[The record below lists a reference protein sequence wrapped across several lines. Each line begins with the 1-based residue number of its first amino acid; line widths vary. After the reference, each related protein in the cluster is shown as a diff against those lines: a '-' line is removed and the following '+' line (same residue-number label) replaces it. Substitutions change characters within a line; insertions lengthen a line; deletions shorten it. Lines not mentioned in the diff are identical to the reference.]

1 MSDGVGGVLF
11 LGYSPAFGTTSGETH
26 HMRGQK
32 FVLVYTS
39 LLRLSNRRDAGCD
52 GLQSLMFNAFVVPGG
67 QHTDLF

>member
-1 MSDGVGGVLF
+1 
-11 LGYSPAFGTTSGETH
+11 
-26 HMRGQK
+26 MRGQK